1 MLGWARELEGSCC
14 TYGMPR
20 MQYASMIAKGV
31 TGDPTVLSAR
41 EVLEM
46 ATLRGARALGLEA
59 ETGSIK
65 AGGWHR
71 GIPSAECNE

>member
-1 MLGWARELEGSCC
+1 
-14 TYGMPR
+14 

-31 TGDPTVLSAR
+31 TGDPTVLPAR

-46 ATLRGARALGLEA
+46 ATLRGARALGLES

-65 AGGWHR
+65 AGASWNLLLCLEV
-71 GIPSAECNE
+71 S

>member
-1 MLGWARELEGSCC
+1 
-14 TYGMPR
+14 

-31 TGDPTVLSAR
+31 TGNPTVLSAR

-65 AGGWHR
+65 VATSDQ
-71 GIPSAECNE
+71 PSR

>member
-1 MLGWARELEGSCC
+1 MV
-14 TYGMPR
+14 
-20 MQYASMIAKGV
+20 AKGF

-71 GIPSAECNE
+71 GNHSPKCNE